1 MEIGILPLEEPGVF
15 RSLLLP
21 ETADA
26 LAAGEPLTALALTEN
41 GVALGAAAG
50 YLEGG
55 RFLVSSLYVSPD
67 HRRRGGGRLLVETLS
82 QLAAPYAGAM
92 GLRYT
97 STREEHETLPPF
109 LTAMGFREEPDNGEN
124 IFLTTLGTVADTPF
138 FSGAG
143 KKFGTPLSELSA
155 GALSLLEKAALVSDA
170 PLPEGGVTAAGVDR
184 DVSVAAFE
192 GSEPKSFVLLDHSFP
207 GALTLSAA
215 WSGTKDPTVLPALL
229 RSAMARALEK
239 YPPETPLV
247 TQAIGSSSAK
257 LVRTLLV
264 GSKPIS
270 HTYIRLLHK

>member
-1 MEIGILPLEEPGVF
+1 MEIGVLPAKEPGVF

-67 HRRRGGGRLLVETLS
+67 HRRRGGGRLLVDTLS
-82 QLAAPYAGAM
+82 QLAVPYAGGM
-92 GLRYT
+92 EFRFT

-109 LTAMGFREEPDNGEN
+109 LAAMGFLEERDDGEN
-124 IFLTTLGTVADTPF
+124 IFLTTLGAAADTPF

-143 KKFGTPLSELSA
+143 KSFGTPLSELNP
-155 GALSLLEKAALVSDA
+155 GVLSLLEKAALISDA
-170 PLPEGGVTAAGVDR
+170 PMPEGGVTAAGVDR
-184 DVSVAAFE
+184 EVSVASFE
-192 GSEPKSFVLLDHSFP
+192 GSEPKAFVLLDHSFP
-207 GALTLSAA
+207 GALTLAAVWSASPNPA
-215 WSGTKDPTVLPALL
+215 VLPALL
-229 RSAMARALEK
+229 LSAMARALEK
-239 YPPETPLV
+239 YPPETPLAA
-247 TQAIGSSSAK
+247 QAIGSSSAK
-257 LVRTLLV
+257 LVRTLMA